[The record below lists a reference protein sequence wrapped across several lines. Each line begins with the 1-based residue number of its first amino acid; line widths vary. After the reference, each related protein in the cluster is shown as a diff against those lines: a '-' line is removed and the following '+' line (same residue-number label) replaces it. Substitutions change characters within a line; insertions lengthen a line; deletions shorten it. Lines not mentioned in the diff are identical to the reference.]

1 MHRTFFIKGHIEIL
15 AGDVSRL
22 SGSGS
27 TRQYTVQIHI
37 TCHVAIQKI
46 EHLFYIRD
54 AGFSMADFKCIRP
67 RVIREDS
74 IHRQDDFAVD
84 FVGFI
89 RFPAV
94 KVMNIFRCLRV
105 PAMLDRKTLEQFED
119 GILDAL

>member
-1 MHRTFFIKGHIEIL
+1 
-15 AGDVSRL
+15 
-22 SGSGS
+22 
-27 TRQYTVQIHI
+27 
-37 TCHVAIQKI
+37 
-46 EHLFYIRD
+46 
-54 AGFSMADFKCIRP
+54 MADFKCIRP